1 MIFSEPKQ
9 TGVQEKAGVS
19 IKPGIYGKT
28 DVLLDG
34 QVQRSFNEV
43 RQARVFAAHLE
54 NAQKNQNR

>member
-9 TGVQEKAGVS
+9 TGVQETRGVS

-54 NAQKNQNR
+54 NAQKNTK